1 MNRSVAVH
9 PLRYQ
14 LTIQAYVQKRH
25 DILLDDT
32 LRGYMEVRTDLPLL
46 VRANKQRR
54 WEFTIDT

>member
-1 MNRSVAVH
+1 M
-9 PLRYQ
+9 
-14 LTIQAYVQKRH
+14 IQAYVQKRH

-32 LRGYMEVRTDLPLL
+32 LRGYMEVRNLPLL

>member
-1 MNRSVAVH
+1 MNRSVNSS
-9 PLRYQ
+9 Q
-14 LTIQAYVQKRH
+14 LPHRLTDQAYVQKRH

-32 LRGYMEVRTDLPLL
+32 LRGYMEVRNLPLL